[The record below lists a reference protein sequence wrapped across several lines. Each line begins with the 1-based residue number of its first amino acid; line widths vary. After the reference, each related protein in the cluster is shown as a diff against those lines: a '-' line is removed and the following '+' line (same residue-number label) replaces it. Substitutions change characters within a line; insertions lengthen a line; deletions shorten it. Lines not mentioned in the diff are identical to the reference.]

1 MTAVPKQVMT
11 EDEYLAF
18 ERASEQKHEFF
29 RGEIFAMAGASRQH
43 AGIKENLSIEIGVRL
58 KGSPCRTFSA
68 DLRVKVKRTGLFTY
82 PDFMIVCGQ
91 PEFDPKAEDTLV
103 NPQVV
108 IEILSKSTESYDRG
122 AKFRHYQRLPS
133 VKEYVLVS
141 QDRIQVERFV
151 RQEDETWILTTYDD
165 PAGEFSL
172 ATVPVRVPLVD
183 VYRGVEIAVE
193 PIP

>member
-1 MTAVPKQVMT
+1 MTAVPKHLMT

-18 ERASEQKHEFF
+18 ERASDVKHEFY

-43 AGIKENLSIEIGVRL
+43 NEIKDNLIVEIGSRL
-58 KGSPCRTFSA
+58 KGTPCRTYSA
-68 DLRVKVKRTGLFTY
+68 DQRVKVKRTGLFTY
-82 PDFMIVCGQ
+82 PDILLVCG
-91 PEFDPKAEDTLV
+91 PPIFDPKADDTLI

-122 AKFRHYQRLPS
+122 TKFRHYQRLPS
-133 VKEYVLVS
+133 VKEYLLVS
-141 QDRIQVERFV
+141 QDRVQVERFV
-151 RQEDETWILTTYDD
+151 RQDDETWILTTYDD

-172 ATVPVRVPLVD
+172 ATVPVRVPLAD
-183 VYRGVEIAVE
+183 VYRGVEITAE